1 MQLRVMRSRK
11 AAVTS
16 MFHLIFAIFIF
27 ILGLFFLYSLGSTVY
42 GQVFGESSGFDTFV
56 DDLDEAMEGETGDV
70 SYTRLEM
77 REGMAYIAM
86 NPGENFVWD
95 TSGYQGDF
103 YPFFGE
109 RFERPSQCD
118 DEKTCICSCDSS
130 VIPESGGG
138 YEKTL
143 DQSICDDLTCKNV
156 DFEIVEQT
164 QLTDIFGNPV
174 IRGNLVGPDSQVVGP
189 GSRLPTDDV
198 QTVDYSQTMWKNGFI
213 INNIPVSSEKH
224 VFSGFKEPS
233 QIRDV
238 YIVKEEE
245 NKMRLCFDADVC
257 FDNT

>member
-1 MQLRVMRSRK
+1 MQLSVMKSRK

-16 MFHLIFAIFIF
+16 MFHLIGATFIF
-27 ILGLFFLYSLGSTVY
+27 ILGLFALLSLGNTTY
-42 GQVFGESSGFDTFV
+42 GQIFGESSGFETFV
-56 DDLDEAMEGETGDV
+56 DDLDEAMEGETGDISFTTV
-70 SYTRLEM
+70 EIQ
-77 REGMAYIAM
+77 EGMAYIAM

-95 TSGYQGDF
+95 TSGYQGEF

-118 DEKTCICSCDSS
+118 EEKTCICSCDSS
-130 VIPESGGG
+130 VIPESGSD
-138 YEKTL
+138 YEQTL
-143 DQSICDDLTCKNV
+143 NVCDDLTCKNV

-164 QLTDIFGNPV
+164 QLADIFSNPV

-213 INNIPVSSEKH
+213 INNIPVSGEKH
-224 VFSGFKEPS
+224 VFSGFKDTA
-233 QIRDV
+233 QVRDV
-238 YIVKEEE
+238 YIVKEER
-245 NKMRLCFDADVC
+245 NRTRLCFDADVC